1 MRQRLAYLLR
11 RARSSAGKRVWS
23 LATAIAPAAH
33 RPAWWVFVDILW
45 CSVRYEVAFQ
55 DYQDWDVYKL
65 SRRER
70 ATLMTHPKSDHIA
83 ARYDDPSH
91 RHLFADKVEFNR
103 LFADYLGREWID
115 LRAADADAV
124 SAFLARHPTVILK
137 PIDSLGG
144 HGVEKVESSTISD
157 LGAFVSHALEARQF
171 LLEECLTQHP
181 DLARL
186 NPSSVNSLRL
196 ITFRKDG
203 EVHSLASALKIGNG
217 GAIDNF
223 SDGGMYTMVDDS
235 GRALGAAFDG
245 AGHSYTVHPRSG
257 VPIVG
262 FEVPCF
268 AEAVALVSKAARVVP
283 EVPYVG
289 WDVAIRPDGPVL
301 IEGNYNTGVFQAKPS
316 GVGEY
321 RGLLPRY
328 RAVIGEF

>member
-1 MRQRLAYLLR
+1 MRRRLAYLLS

-23 LATAIAPAAH
+23 LAVAIAPAAH
-33 RPAWWVFVDILW
+33 RPAIRVFVDILW

-83 ARYDDPSH
+83 ARYDAASH
-91 RHLFADKVEFNR
+91 RHLFADKIEFNR

-115 LRAADADAV
+115 LRETDAAAV
-124 SAFLARHPTVILK
+124 AAFITRHPTLILK
-137 PIDSLGG
+137 PADSLGG
-144 HGVEKVESSTISD
+144 HGVEKVDASTIGD
-157 LGAFVSHALEARQF
+157 LDAFVSRALDARQF
-171 LLEECLTQHP
+171 LLEECLPQHP
-181 DLARL
+181 ELARL
-186 NPSSVNSLRL
+186 NPSSVNTLRL
-196 ITFRKDG
+196 ITFRKDD
-203 EVHSLASALKIGNG
+203 EVQLLASALKIGNG

-235 GRALGAAFDG
+235 GRSLSAAFDG
-245 AGHSYTVHPRSG
+245 AGHSYSVHPRSG
-257 VPIVG
+257 VTILG

-268 AEAVALVSKAARVVP
+268 REAVALVAEAARVVP
-283 EVPYVG
+283 EIPYVG

>member
-1 MRQRLAYLLR
+1 MRRRLAYLLR

-23 LATAIAPAAH
+23 LAVAIAPKAH
-33 RPAWWVFVDILW
+33 RPAARVFVDILW
-45 CSVRYEVAFQ
+45 CSLRYEVAFQ
-55 DYQDWDVYKL
+55 DYQDWDVYAL

-83 ARYDDPSH
+83 ARYDAPSH

-103 LFADYLGREWID
+103 LFADDLGREWLD
-115 LRAADADAV
+115 LRETDAPSV
-124 SAFLARHPTVILK
+124 SAFLQRHPIVILK
-137 PIDSLGG
+137 PVDGLGG
-144 HGVEKVESSTISD
+144 HGVEKVDASTVGDVDSFISR
-157 LGAFVSHALEARQF
+157 ALDARQF
-171 LLEECLTQHP
+171 LLEECLVQHP
-181 DLARL
+181 ELARL
-186 NPSSVNSLRL
+186 NPSSVNTLRL

-203 EVHSLASALKIGNG
+203 DVHLLASALKIGNG

-235 GRALGAAFDG
+235 GRTQSAAFDG
-245 AGHSYTVHPRSG
+245 AGHSYSVHPLSG
-257 VPIVG
+257 VTILG

-268 AEAVALVSKAARVVP
+268 REAVQLVTKAALVVP
-283 EVPYVG
+283 EIPYVG
-289 WDVAIRPDGPVL
+289 WDVAIRPEGPVL

>member
-1 MRQRLAYLLR
+1 MRRRLAYLLR

-23 LATAIAPAAH
+23 LAAAIAPAAH
-33 RPAWWVFVDILW
+33 WPTVRVFVDILW

-83 ARYDDPSH
+83 ARYDAPSH
-91 RHLFADKVEFNR
+91 RHLFADKTEFNR
-103 LFADYLGREWID
+103 LFADDLGREWID
-115 LRAADADAV
+115 LREADAAAV
-124 SAFLARHPTVILK
+124 SAFLERHPTVILK

-144 HGVEKVESSTISD
+144 NGVEKVEASTIGD
-157 LGAFVSHALEARQF
+157 LDAFVSRALEARQF

-181 DLARL
+181 ELARL

-203 EVHSLASALKIGNG
+203 DVHLLASALKIGNG

-235 GRALGAAFDG
+235 GRALSAAFDG
-245 AGHSYTVHPRSG
+245 AGHSYSVHPGSG
-257 VPIVG
+257 VTIVG

-268 AEAVALVSKAARVVP
+268 GEAVALVEKAARVVP
-283 EVPYVG
+283 EIPYVG

>member
-1 MRQRLAYLLR
+1 MRRRLAYLLS

-23 LATAIAPAAH
+23 LAVAIAPTAH
-33 RPAWWVFVDILW
+33 WPAVRVFVDILW

-55 DYQDWDVYKL
+55 DYQDWDVYRL

-83 ARYDDPSH
+83 ARYDAAAF

-115 LRAADADAV
+115 LREADAAAV
-124 SAFLARHPTVILK
+124 SALIKRHPALILK
-137 PIDSLGG
+137 PVDSLGG
-144 HGVEKVESSTISD
+144 HGVEKIDASTIGD
-157 LGAFVSHALEARQF
+157 LESFISRAVGARQF
-171 LLEECLTQHP
+171 LLEECLIQHP
-181 DLARL
+181 ELARL
-186 NPSSVNSLRL
+186 NPSSVNTLRL

-203 EVHSLASALKIGNG
+203 EVHLLASALKIGNG

-223 SDGGMYTMVDDS
+223 SDGGMYTMLDDS
-235 GRALGAAFDG
+235 GRALSAAFDG
-245 AGHSYTVHPRSG
+245 AGHSYSVHPRSG
-257 VPIVG
+257 VTILG
-262 FEVPCF
+262 FEVPLF
-268 AEAVALVSKAARVVP
+268 GEAVALVTKAARVVP
-283 EVPYVG
+283 EIPYVG
-289 WDVAIRPDGPVL
+289 WDVAILPDGPVL
-301 IEGNYNTGVFQAKPS
+301 IEGNYNTGVFQAKPN

>member
-1 MRQRLAYLLR
+1 MRRLAYLLR
-11 RARSSAGKRVWS
+11 RARSSAGERVWS
-23 LATAIAPAAH
+23 LATAIAPTAH
-33 RPAWWVFVDILW
+33 RPTVSVFFDILW

-83 ARYDDPSH
+83 ARYDAPSH
-91 RHLFADKVEFNR
+91 RHLFADKIEFNQ

-115 LRAADADAV
+115 LRETDAAAL
-124 SAFLARHPTVILK
+124 SAFILRHPTLILK
-137 PIDSLGG
+137 PVDSLGG
-144 HGVEKVESSTISD
+144 HGVEKVDASTIGD
-157 LGAFVSHALEARQF
+157 LDAFVSRALEARQF

-181 DLARL
+181 ELARL
-186 NPSSVNSLRL
+186 NPSSVNTLRL

-203 EVHSLASALKIGNG
+203 EVHLLASALKIGNG

-223 SDGGMYTMVDDS
+223 SDGGMYTMVDDD
-235 GRALGAAFDG
+235 GRALSPAFDD
-245 AGHSYTVHPRSG
+245 AGHTFVEHPLTG
-257 VPIVG
+257 VTIPG
-262 FEVPCF
+262 FEVPRF
-268 AEAVALVSKAARVVP
+268 REAVALVSKAAGVVP
-283 EVPYVG
+283 EIPYVG
-289 WDVAIRPDGPVL
+289 WDVAIRAEGPVL

>member
-1 MRQRLAYLLR
+1 M
-11 RARSSAGKRVWS
+11 WS
-23 LATAIAPAAH
+23 LASAIAPAAH
-33 RPAWWVFVDILW
+33 WPTARVFLDILW

-70 ATLMTHPKSDHIA
+70 VTLITHPKSDHIA
-83 ARYDDPSH
+83 VRYNAASH

-115 LRAADADAV
+115 LRAADAAGV
-124 SAFLARHPTVILK
+124 SAFIARHPTLILK
-137 PIDSLGG
+137 PVDGLGG
-144 HGVEKVESSTISD
+144 HGVEKIEAASIGDVDAFISR
-157 LGAFVSHALEARQF
+157 ALETRQF

-181 DLARL
+181 ELARL
-186 NPSSVNSLRL
+186 NPSSVNTLRL

-203 EVHSLASALKIGNG
+203 EAHLLAAALKIGNG

-223 SDGGMYTMVDDS
+223 SDGGMYTMVDDA
-235 GRALGAAFDG
+235 GRALSPAFDG
-245 AGHSYTVHPRSG
+245 AGHTFNVHPSTG
-257 VPIVG
+257 VTIPG
-262 FEVPCF
+262 FEVPRF
-268 AEAVALVSKAARVVP
+268 HEAVALVSKAAGVVP
-283 EVPYVG
+283 EIPYVG
-289 WDVAIRPDGPVL
+289 WDVAIRAEGPVL